1 MLIQLPSVKYIS
13 FLIHYAYLL
22 WALNL
27 SCLFPQDI
35 FDSWEQFEDQMQ
47 FSQAC
52 KHVFVSSASAS
63 VLSVY
68 IAMLINVN
76 IVNESSTS
84 PRCLW

>member
-1 MLIQLPSVKYIS
+1 
-13 FLIHYAYLL
+13 
-22 WALNL
+22 
-27 SCLFPQDI
+27 
-35 FDSWEQFEDQMQ
+35 MQ